1 VIKNLIQR
9 IKLFFSSEKKFYSFL
24 KLLFGFRPKDIHI
37 YELSLIHRSASKV
50 DSQGNP
56 VNNERLEYLGDAII
70 GAVVA
75 EFLYNRFP
83 GQDEGFLT
91 QMRSKLVNRIFLTK
105 LTHRIKLDQFIQT
118 KDNNTS
124 KSSHIYGDALESLVG
139 ALYLDRGY
147 ERTREF
153 IIKKLLA
160 DHVDLKKVEDT
171 NTNYKSQLIEW
182 CQKNKKKIS
191 FETHENIHE
200 ENKTPSFISLIK
212 IDDKII
218 GQGKGKSKK
227 EAHQHASAKAIDT
240 IKEKKTK
247 ETSVSK
253 IVNNKNL

>member
-1 VIKNLIQR
+1 VIKKLVQR
-9 IKLFFSSEKKFYSFL
+9 IKLFSSSGKEFYSFL
-24 KLLFGFRPKDIHI
+24 KSTFGFNPYDINL
-37 YELSLIHRSASKV
+37 YEKSLIHRSASKV

-91 QMRSKLVNRIFLTK
+91 QMRSKLVNRVFLTK
-105 LTHRIKLDQFIQT
+105 LTHRIKLDKFIQT
-118 KDNNTS
+118 NDNNS
-124 KSSHIYGDALESLVG
+124 SESSHIYGDALEALVG

-147 ERTREF
+147 DKAKEF

-160 DHVDLKKVEDT
+160 DHVDLKKVEST

-182 CQKNKKKIS
+182 CQKKRKKIS
-191 FETHENIHE
+191 FETNENFQE
-200 ENKTPSFISLIK
+200 KTKTISFISIIK

-218 GQGKGKSKK
+218 GQGEGKTKK
-227 EAHQHASAKAIDT
+227 EAHQHASAKAIQ
-240 IKEKKTK
+240 IIMEKNTK
-247 ETSVSK
+247 EVSVSN
-253 IVNNKNL
+253 IINNKEL

>member
-1 VIKNLIQR
+1 MIKNLVQR
-9 IKLFFSSEKKFYSFL
+9 IKLFPSSGKKFYSFL
-24 KLLFGFRPKDIHI
+24 KSLFGFRPNDIHI

-91 QMRSKLVNRIFLTK
+91 QMRSKLVNRVFLTE
-105 LTHRIKLDQFIQT
+105 LTHRIKLDQFMLT
-118 KDNNTS
+118 NNANNS
-124 KSSHIYGDALESLVG
+124 SANSHIYGDALESLVG

-147 ERTREF
+147 DKAKEF

-160 DHVDLKKVEDT
+160 DHVDLKKVECT

-182 CQKNKKKIS
+182 CQKNKKEIS

-200 ENKTPSFISLIK
+200 DNKTPSFISIIK

-218 GQGKGKSKK
+218 GHGKGKSKK
-227 EAHQHASAKAIDT
+227 EAHQHASAKAIQT
-240 IKEKKTK
+240 IKEKNE
-247 ETSVSK
+247 ETSVSNV
-253 IVNNKNL
+253 INN

>member
-1 VIKNLIQR
+1 MIKNLVQR
-9 IKLFFSSEKKFYSFL
+9 IKLFSSSGKKFYSFL
-24 KLLFGFRPKDIHI
+24 NSLFGFRPNDIHI

-91 QMRSKLVNRIFLTK
+91 QMRSKLVNRVFLTE
-105 LTHRIKLDQFIQT
+105 LTHRIKLDQFIQ
-118 KDNNTS
+118 KNDNNS
-124 KSSHIYGDALESLVG
+124 SSDSHIYGDALESLVG

-147 ERTREF
+147 DKAKEF
-153 IIKKLLA
+153 ITKKLLA
-160 DHVDLKKVEDT
+160 DHVDLKKVECT

-182 CQKNKKKIS
+182 CQKNKKEIS

-200 ENKTPSFISLIK
+200 DNKTTSFISLIK

-227 EAHQHASAKAIDT
+227 EAHQHASAKAIQT
-240 IKEKKTK
+240 IKERNTE
-247 ETSVSK
+247 ETSVSNF
-253 IVNNKNL
+253 INNKEL